1 MSDQPVFAGVCPS
14 VEIHMMRNFRLPLV
28 IAALSAAVASQALIL
43 NFAGNGPST
52 PVNGM
57 FTTTS
62 LGAVQG
68 DQFGFVKSVTTG
80 SLNQVQLFDALGTSG
95 LTLIY
100 STPTVIPY
108 PGGGLFSAMA
118 TATGF
123 GSFAGFTGSDIGIT
137 RNLNQSYTISIQG
150 SVNPVPE
157 PSAFAA
163 LGLGALGLL
172 RRKRKA

>member
-1 MSDQPVFAGVCPS
+1 MN
-14 VEIHMMRNFRLPLV
+14 RNLRFPL
-28 IAALSAAVASQALIL
+28 ILAALTAAVASQALTL
-43 NFAGNGPST
+43 NYAGNGPKT
-52 PVNGM
+52 PVNST

-80 SLNQVQLFDALGTSG
+80 SLKQVQLFDAAGTSG
-95 LTLIY
+95 LTLVY
-100 STPTVIPY
+100 SDPTTFAY
-108 PGGGLFSAMA
+108 PGGSLFAAFA

-123 GSFAGFTGSDIGIT
+123 GDYAGYTGSQIGIT

-150 SVNPVPE
+150 EVNPVPE

>member
-1 MSDQPVFAGVCPS
+1 M
-14 VEIHMMRNFRLPLV
+14 IRNLRYPLV
-28 IAALSAAVASQALIL
+28 LAALSAAVASQALVL
-43 NFAGNGPST
+43 NYAGNGPATANAS
-52 PVNGM
+52 GQ
-57 FTTTS
+57 FATTS

-68 DQFGFVKSVTTG
+68 DQFGFSSSLTTG
-80 SLNQVQLFDALGTSG
+80 SARQVQLFDALGTSG

-100 STPTVIPY
+100 STPTIIPY
-108 PGGGLFSAMA
+108 PGGNLFSAMA

-123 GSFAGFTGSDIGIT
+123 GTYAGYTGTDIGIT

-150 SVNPVPE
+150 TVNPVPE

>member
-1 MSDQPVFAGVCPS
+1 M
-14 VEIHMMRNFRLPLV
+14 IRNLRLPLV
-28 IAALSAAVASQALIL
+28 LAALAAAVASQALTL
-43 NFAGNGPST
+43 NYAGNGPKT

-80 SLNQVQLFDALGTSG
+80 SLSQVQLFDATGTSG

-100 STPTVIPY
+100 SNPTIVAY
-108 PGGGLFSAMA
+108 PGGSLFLALA

-123 GSFAGFTGSDIGIT
+123 GDYANFAGNVGIT
-137 RNLNQSYTISIQG
+137 RNLNDSYTISIQG
-150 SVNPVPE
+150 DVSPVPE